1 MTQTERRTD
10 LAVEERELLGEDI
23 KGVRYS
29 KEEIEGLPIERLHIG
44 TQRAGQL
51 LKKPVGTYITVEL
64 PPLTDSIRDTD
75 SRVKALSE
83 EIRRLLPVNGLVLIA
98 GLGNV
103 EITPDALGPKAASKV
118 LATRHIQG
126 EIARSTGL
134 DKLRAVAVVNT
145 GVTGQTGIETG
156 ELLQGVIKNIRPS
169 AVIAVDA
176 LASRRLE
183 RLGCTVQISDTGIA
197 PGAGVGNRRI
207 RIDQDTMGV
216 PVIAVGV
223 PTVVDA
229 LTLAFDL
236 LDGYVVEKDVAAM
249 AQHVGRDDAHLALNM
264 GTSEGRELS
273 DAVSPQGRSMV
284 VTPKEIDLLI
294 DRAAHLISLAI
305 NMALQTDIDTEDLL
319 DLL

>member
-183 RLGCTVQISDTGIA
+183 RLGCTVQISDTGIS

-236 LDGYVVEKDVAAM
+236 LDISDEK
-249 AQHVGRDDAHLALNM
+249 
-264 GTSEGRELS
+264 EGRELS
-273 DAVSPQGRSMV
+273 AAVSPQGRSMV

-319 DLL
+319 NLL

>member
-1 MTQTERRTD
+1 MERRTD

-23 KGVRYS
+23 KGAEYS
-29 KEEIEGLPIERLHIG
+29 EDESGGLKIERLRIL

-51 LKKPVGTYITVEL
+51 LRKPVGTYITAQL
-64 PPLTDSIRDTD
+64 PPLTDNIRDTD
-75 SRVKALSE
+75 SRIKALAD
-83 EIRRLLPVNGLVLIA
+83 EIRRLLPVNGLVLVA

-103 EITPDALGPKAASKV
+103 DITPDALGPKTASRV
-118 LATRHIQG
+118 LATRHITG

-134 DKLRAVAVVNT
+134 DRLRAVAVLNT

-156 ELLQGVIKNIRPS
+156 ELLRGVIRNIRPS
-169 AVIAVDA
+169 AMIVIDA

-183 RLGCTVQISDTGIA
+183 RLGCTVQISDAGIS
-197 PGAGVGNRRI
+197 PGAGVGNRRA
-207 RIDQDTMGV
+207 RIDSDTMGI

-236 LDGYVVEKDVAAM
+236 LDIEDERRSV
-249 AQHVGRDDAHLALNM
+249 
-264 GTSEGRELS
+264 ELS
-273 DAVSPQGRSMV
+273 ETVSPQGRTMV
-284 VTPKEIDLLI
+284 VTPKEVDLLI
-294 DRAAHLISLAI
+294 RRASGLISLSI

>member
-1 MTQTERRTD
+1 LTQTERRTD

-134 DKLRAVAVVNT
+134 DKLRPVAVVNT
-145 GVTGQTGIETG
+145 GVTGQTGIQTG

-236 LDGYVVEKDVAAM
+236 LDISDEK
-249 AQHVGRDDAHLALNM
+249 
-264 GTSEGRELS
+264 EGRELS
-273 DAVSPQGRSMV
+273 DAIRWNQF
-284 VTPKEIDLLI
+284 TAYTQ
-294 DRAAHLISLAI
+294 AA
-305 NMALQTDIDTEDLL
+305 
-319 DLL
+319 

>member
-1 MTQTERRTD
+1 MRIKKKKAKGLTQTERRTD

-236 LDGYVVEKDVAAM
+236 LDISDEK
-249 AQHVGRDDAHLALNM
+249 
-264 GTSEGRELS
+264 EGRELS

>member
-1 MTQTERRTD
+1 MLKGMKDMERRTD

-23 KGVRYS
+23 RGVEYS
-29 KEEIEGLPIERLHIG
+29 DEESGGLKIERLRI
-44 TQRAGQL
+44 TTERAGQL
-51 LKKPVGTYITVEL
+51 LRKPVGTYITAQL
-64 PPLTDSIRDTD
+64 PPLTDNIRDTD
-75 SRVKALSE
+75 SRVKALAD
-83 EIRRLLPVNGLVLIA
+83 EIRRLLPVNGLVLVA

-103 EITPDALGPKAASKV
+103 DITPDALGPKTASRV
-118 LATRHIQG
+118 LATRHITG

-134 DKLRAVAVVNT
+134 DRLRAVAVLNT

-156 ELLQGVIKNIRPS
+156 ELLQGVIRNIRPS
-169 AVIAVDA
+169 AMIVIDA

-183 RLGCTVQISDTGIA
+183 RLGCTVQISDAGIS
-197 PGAGVGNRRI
+197 PGAGVGNRRT
-207 RIDQDTMGV
+207 RIDSTTMGI
-216 PVIAVGV
+216 PVIAIGV

-236 LDGYVVEKDVAAM
+236 LDIEDERQSV
-249 AQHVGRDDAHLALNM
+249 
-264 GTSEGRELS
+264 ELS
-273 DAVSPQGRSMV
+273 ESISPQGRTMV

-294 DRAAHLISLAI
+294 KRASGLISLSI

>member
-1 MTQTERRTD
+1 MERRTD

-23 KGVRYS
+23 KGADYS
-29 KEEIEGLPIERLHIG
+29 AEEIEGLPIERLHIT

-51 LKKPVGTYITVEL
+51 LKKPVGNYITAQL
-64 PPLTDSIRDTD
+64 PPLTDNIRDTD
-75 SRVKALSE
+75 RRVAALAQ
-83 EIRRLLPVNGLVLIA
+83 EIRRLLPVNGLVLVA

-103 EITPDALGPKAASKV
+103 EITPDALGPKTASKV

-134 DKLRAVAVVNT
+134 DRLRAVAVMNT

-156 ELLQGVIKNIRPS
+156 ELLQGIIKNIRPS
-169 AVIAVDA
+169 AMIVVDA

-183 RLGCTVQISDTGIA
+183 RLGCTVQISDTGIS
-197 PGAGVGNRRI
+197 PGAGVGNRRV
-207 RIDQDTMGV
+207 RIDAETMGI

-236 LDGYVVEKDVAAM
+236 LEIDDEK
-249 AQHVGRDDAHLALNM
+249 
-264 GTSEGRELS
+264 EGMELS
-273 DAVSPQGRSMV
+273 QAVSPQGRSMV

-294 DRAAHLISLAI
+294 SRASHLLSLSV

-319 DLL
+319 NLL

>member
-1 MTQTERRTD
+1 MERRTD

-23 KGVRYS
+23 RGVEYS
-29 KEEIEGLPIERLHIG
+29 DDESGGLKIERLRIM
-44 TQRAGQL
+44 TERAGQL
-51 LKKPVGTYITVEL
+51 LRKPVGTYITAQL
-64 PPLTDSIRDTD
+64 PPLTDNIRDTD
-75 SRVKALSE
+75 SRVKALAD
-83 EIRRLLPVNGLVLIA
+83 EIRRLLPVNGLVLVA

-103 EITPDALGPKAASKV
+103 DITPDALGPKTASRV
-118 LATRHIQG
+118 LATRHITG

-134 DKLRAVAVVNT
+134 DRLRAVAVLNT

-156 ELLQGVIKNIRPS
+156 ELLQGVIRNIRPS
-169 AVIAVDA
+169 AMIVIDA

-183 RLGCTVQISDTGIA
+183 RLGCTVQISDAGIS
-197 PGAGVGNRRI
+197 PGAGVGNRRT
-207 RIDQDTMGV
+207 RIDSTTMGI

-236 LDGYVVEKDVAAM
+236 LDIEDERQSV
-249 AQHVGRDDAHLALNM
+249 
-264 GTSEGRELS
+264 ELS
-273 DAVSPQGRSMV
+273 ESISPQGRTMV

-294 DRAAHLISLAI
+294 KRASGLISLSI

>member
-176 LASRRLE
+176 LASRRLD

-236 LDGYVVEKDVAAM
+236 LDISDEK
-249 AQHVGRDDAHLALNM
+249 
-264 GTSEGRELS
+264 EGRELS

>member
-1 MTQTERRTD
+1 MLKGMKDMERRTD

-23 KGVRYS
+23 RGVEYS
-29 KEEIEGLPIERLHIG
+29 DEESGGLKIERLRI
-44 TQRAGQL
+44 TTERAGQL
-51 LKKPVGTYITVEL
+51 LRKPVGTYITAQL
-64 PPLTDSIRDTD
+64 PPLTDNIRDTD
-75 SRVKALSE
+75 SRVKALAD
-83 EIRRLLPVNGLVLIA
+83 EIRRLLPVNGLVLVA

-103 EITPDALGPKAASKV
+103 DITPDALGPKTASRV
-118 LATRHIQG
+118 LATRHITG

-134 DKLRAVAVVNT
+134 DRLRAVAVLNT

-156 ELLQGVIKNIRPS
+156 ELLQGVIRNIRPS
-169 AVIAVDA
+169 AMIVIDA

-183 RLGCTVQISDTGIA
+183 RLGCTVQISDAGIS
-197 PGAGVGNRRI
+197 PGAGVGNRRT
-207 RIDQDTMGV
+207 RIDSATMGI

-236 LDGYVVEKDVAAM
+236 LDIEDERQSV
-249 AQHVGRDDAHLALNM
+249 
-264 GTSEGRELS
+264 ELS
-273 DAVSPQGRSMV
+273 ESISPQGRTMV

-294 DRAAHLISLAI
+294 KRASGLISLSI